1 MAEKEKSL
9 VEVHVAVTEGAREI
23 VLQMESTQEEIGK
36 AVNAALASGKPL
48 ELTDEKGKKVIVPSD
63 KIGFV
68 EIGASAGRRVG
79 FGAA

>member
-23 VLQMESTQEEIGK
+23 VLQMEATQEEIGK
-36 AVNAALASGKPL
+36 AVSAALSAGKPL
-48 ELTDEKGKKVIVPSD
+48 ELTDEKGKKVIVPAD

-68 EIGASAGRRVG
+68 EIGASTGRRVG
-79 FGAA
+79 FGAS